1 MSLFAGARGGLLGV
15 MWHGLVSDPWL
26 ARVLPAGAG
35 PRQQEPL
42 SQMIAFAAART
53 GAGVVLGALYW
64 ASWGLIAI
72 VAMPWYVVGA
82 AFGLLCWAGAVL
94 PALSTLRMTGSVAVN
109 TLRVHAVEWLAT
121 CVAVGLACAYAW
133 QRPAWPGHA
142 TPVQRTESSEHARR
156 RGGRVTG
163 VGRREAHQQHVRLF
177 VGHRAMLHAFGI
189 TNSSPCPR
197 VRRLHAS
204 GSDAAAAQGRNRRV
218 VVLVP
223 DELSELTTMMSRSLS
238 CATVP
243 GW

>member
-1 MSLFAGARGGLLGV
+1 MSLFAGASGGLLGV

-72 VAMPWYVVGA
+72 VSVPWYVAGP
-82 AFGLLCWAGAVL
+82 AFGLLCWAGAAL
-94 PALSTLRMTGSVAVN
+94 PALSTLRMTGPVAVN

-133 QRPAWPGHA
+133 HRPG
-142 TPVQRTESSEHARR
+142 
-156 RGGRVTG
+156 
-163 VGRREAHQQHVRLF
+163 
-177 VGHRAMLHAFGI
+177 
-189 TNSSPCPR
+189 
-197 VRRLHAS
+197 
-204 GSDAAAAQGRNRRV
+204 
-218 VVLVP
+218 
-223 DELSELTTMMSRSLS
+223 
-238 CATVP
+238 
-243 GW
+243 